1 MSEIES
7 KTYTSLIDHFFW
19 NNNLSESV
27 VDAGVIHVPENMS
40 DHSPIFCKIKLSLI
54 NAVMEKKSHGLKNT
68 IPKWNKAN
76 EEQKENYNIIL
87 SRKLEQ
93 INLSME
99 CLNCRDVHCK
109 APHHISS
116 LDEVMAQTLELIE
129 KVAKEALN
137 TYEQRSPRKGKLP
150 NWKDD
155 VDPVKDTA
163 HFWNAVWKSAGK
175 PVNCHL
181 HSIMKRTRNRYHL
194 EIRKKKRVI
203 ERMKHDKMLNSCL
216 NKDGDIFKEIRKQRA
231 CKNSCPTSIDGRSKE
246 IPDYL
251 AGRYEQLYNQVD
263 DRENLLA
270 LESDLATKIDDNSLR
285 FADMITTEVVKN
297 AVLNKLKPAKSD
309 PIKDINSDFLIHA
322 PEKLFEII
330 AKCFKGY
337 LIHAHVSTYL
347 LVSTMVPLIKDK
359 LGDITSSNNYRS
371 IAISSVVLKVF
382 DIVIISLFSD
392 YLRLDDLQFSYQ
404 SGVSTSMCT
413 WVAVETIS
421 YFLRNG
427 NEVFT
432 CLMDMSKA
440 FDCVQHSHLFSKLLE
455 QGMPAIVVRYIL
467 VTYMHQKANV
477 KWNGEKSRY
486 FTIRNGVKQGAIL
499 SAILYCVYTNG
510 LFEEHR
516 RLNIGCCVG
525 RNYVGVL
532 GYADDLYLMSPS
544 VDGLQNAERL

>member
-1 MSEIES
+1 MQNAALLLYFHEIQLLILFAEIKRIVDECEFDHMILGGDFNADFNRNSKFVSMVKDFIEKIDLERSWSLFPADFTHVSEIES

-246 IPDYL
+246 IPVYL
-251 AGRYEQLYNQVD
+251 TGRYEQLYSQV
-263 DRENLLA
+263 N
-270 LESDLATKIDDNSLR
+270 
-285 FADMITTEVVKN
+285 
-297 AVLNKLKPAKSD
+297 
-309 PIKDINSDFLIHA
+309 
-322 PEKLFEII
+322 
-330 AKCFKGY
+330 
-337 LIHAHVSTYL
+337 
-347 LVSTMVPLIKDK
+347 
-359 LGDITSSNNYRS
+359 
-371 IAISSVVLKVF
+371 
-382 DIVIISLFSD
+382 
-392 YLRLDDLQFSYQ
+392 
-404 SGVSTSMCT
+404 
-413 WVAVETIS
+413 
-421 YFLRNG
+421 
-427 NEVFT
+427 
-432 CLMDMSKA
+432 
-440 FDCVQHSHLFSKLLE
+440 
-455 QGMPAIVVRYIL
+455 
-467 VTYMHQKANV
+467 
-477 KWNGEKSRY
+477 
-486 FTIRNGVKQGAIL
+486 
-499 SAILYCVYTNG
+499 
-510 LFEEHR
+510 
-516 RLNIGCCVG
+516 
-525 RNYVGVL
+525 
-532 GYADDLYLMSPS
+532 
-544 VDGLQNAERL
+544 